1 MSIKDF
7 EMKVIL
13 LQNVYKHG
21 VTGEIVEVA
30 DGFARNYLI
39 PTKRAVQA
47 TAGAIKSHQRL
58 MAQVEARRAEFEKLV
73 NEVARAI
80 DGTELF
86 FERRAATTGKLFGSV
101 TSQEIADELLRAT
114 GRDINRRRITV
125 NGLRE
130 IGHHPV
136 QVRLGT
142 ENMPVLNIYI
152 IREGEMNE
160 FMVKHNAKKQSAVA
174 AEATANEEGVA
185 EVAE

>member
-1 MSIKDF
+1 
-7 EMKVIL
+7 MKVIL

-21 VTGEIVEVA
+21 VAGEIVEVA

-47 TAGAIKSHQRL
+47 TSGAVKSQKRL
-58 MAQVEARRAEFEKLV
+58 MAQVEARRAEFENLV

-101 TSQEIADELLRAT
+101 TTQEIAEELLRVT

-125 NGLRE
+125 NGIRE
-130 IGHHPV
+130 VGHHAIS
-136 QVRLGT
+136 VRLGT
-142 ENMPVLNIYI
+142 ESQPVLNVYVV
-152 IREGEMNE
+152 REGSMAE
-160 FMVKHNAKKQSAVA
+160 FMANHNAAKAAASEGEAVI
-174 AEATANEEGVA
+174 ETEPSES
-185 EVAE
+185 